1 MKNKIL
7 LQTFIFLSTAF
18 LLWSCY
24 TNPRSSI
31 TRQNVAP
38 QYYSEEK
45 VLRPKYVLYN
55 VTDSLTRLYFSIN
68 SNDLLYKSN
77 SYDVGF
83 TARILL
89 SYVVHPVDCPKMI
102 ADSGHVVMS
111 DVGTPGQSKLLAAST
126 DMDILLPG
134 KYYLEV
140 TFRDLNKMSISYELL
155 YLDHRGKNV
164 RNNFLFTLDSSETPL
179 FNNYVELN
187 ERFRIHYNNP
197 LVAKFFVRYYKNK
210 TGPAPPPFSLEKYN
224 PTFSPDSSW
233 WMNIAPDHSI
243 SFKNE
248 GWYTFN
254 TDTISKDGAM
264 IARLHEAYPK
274 IIIQRQLLYPLRYLT
289 MREEYYAMDTAKNT
303 KKAVDQFWLDCSGS
317 QERAR
322 EVIRYFYNRVEAANK
337 LFATEKEGWKT
348 DRGMIYLIFGPPA
361 NVYRNVDSE
370 SWIYGS
376 GVGAGGLT
384 FNFTHKENAF
394 TDQEFVLEHNPEYK
408 VNWMTAVDSWRQG
421 HIYTFN

>member
-1 MKNKIL
+1 
-7 LQTFIFLSTAF
+7 
-18 LLWSCY
+18 
-24 TNPRSSI
+24 
-31 TRQNVAP
+31 
-38 QYYSEEK
+38 
-45 VLRPKYVLYN
+45 
-55 VTDSLTRLYFSIN
+55 
-68 SNDLLYKSN
+68 
-77 SYDVGF
+77 
-83 TARILL
+83 
-89 SYVVHPVDCPKMI
+89 
-102 ADSGHVVMS
+102 
-111 DVGTPGQSKLLAAST
+111 
-126 DMDILLPG
+126 
-134 KYYLEV
+134 
-140 TFRDLNKMSISYELL
+140 
-155 YLDHRGKNV
+155 
-164 RNNFLFTLDSSETPL
+164 
-179 FNNYVELN
+179 
-187 ERFRIHYNNP
+187 
-197 LVAKFFVRYYKNK
+197 
-210 TGPAPPPFSLEKYN
+210 
-224 PTFSPDSSW
+224 
-233 WMNIAPDHSI
+233 
-243 SFKNE
+243 
-248 GWYTFN
+248 
-254 TDTISKDGAM
+254 M

-303 KKAVDQFWLDCSGS
+303 KKAVDQFWLNCSGS